1 MRSKSSYFT
10 LIELLIV
17 ISIIAVLAGLLLPA
31 LNKSREKAREIS
43 CLGNTR
49 TLGSAL
55 NMYCNDWR
63 DFFPPAAS
71 SQAKQLTWD
80 SLLWPYHKN
89 YNVYRCSSSGL
100 EPRRRQYIMNKWLYN
115 SKSTGKITTFPIPSQ
130 MYIYMD
136 GSNDKTKTGLLKYNN
151 NDSEANAP
159 IGDINCYTTY
169 DNSAVT
175 FKHGGRKNVVFM
187 DGHSA
192 GQTEKQSS
200 DNEFKTHWK
209 WNF

>member
-17 ISIIAVLAGLLLPA
+17 ISIIAILVGLLLPT

-49 TLGSAL
+49 TLGSTL

-89 YNVYRCSSSGL
+89 YNVYRCSSS
-100 EPRRRQYIMNKWLYN
+100 
-115 SKSTGKITTFPIPSQ
+115 
-130 MYIYMD
+130 
-136 GSNDKTKTGLLKYNN
+136 
-151 NDSEANAP
+151 
-159 IGDINCYTTY
+159 
-169 DNSAVT
+169 
-175 FKHGGRKNVVFM
+175 
-187 DGHSA
+187 
-192 GQTEKQSS
+192 
-200 DNEFKTHWK
+200 
-209 WNF
+209 